1 MRHGGPEGEGVCS
14 LYHRFAARRDGK
26 SRLRGASRKKTDFR
40 YDLAATIFPY
50 EIDEF
55 TGRLIH
61 SWGSALIRRMN
72 FFHIYSRVLRL
83 LGPEKGLAILL
94 AGANLML
101 AGLQFL
107 EPVLFGR
114 VVDTLSNAPGKSAD
128 EVWHAAFI
136 LLGIWG
142 AVGVS
147 EIIAN
152 ILVALQA
159 DRMAHRRR
167 LAALVDYFEHVLS
180 LPISYHAQTH
190 SGRLLKIMLQGI
202 DSLFG
207 IWLAFFREH
216 LSTFIILIVLLPLTV
231 IMNWRLALLLIVLM
245 VIFAALTVIV
255 IMKTEKAQAE
265 VQTFHSEMA
274 ERAGDALGNIH
285 LIQSFVR
292 LAMEVQQLGEMTAR
306 TLKAQFPVLNWWAV
320 VSVLT
325 RASSTIT
332 VIAIFLLGT
341 WLFLRGETTVGQIV
355 SFMGFATLL
364 IGRLEQAMSFAGR
377 LFFDMQ
383 VLKEF
388 FDVLDT
394 RSSVTEKPNA
404 YEFGRVAGEV
414 GFSHA
419 TLSYGGPRA
428 AVVDLTFKAPA
439 GTTVALV
446 GATGS
451 GKSTAMALLH
461 RLWDPQEGHIL
472 VDGIDIRDVTLTS
485 LRHNI
490 GVVFQDSPMFYRTIA
505 ENLRVGKPDATDAEL
520 IEAAKKAQAH
530 DFIMEQPDG
539 YNTLVGERGR
549 TLSGGERQRIAIARA
564 LLKNPPILILDEAT
578 SALDTV
584 TEAKV
589 QEALTTLMEGRT
601 TFIIAHRLSTVRNAD
616 LVLVMDHGRIVER
629 GSYQELLAKG
639 GMFSS
644 LVKAQMLAAEA

>member
-1 MRHGGPEGEGVCS
+1 
-14 LYHRFAARRDGK
+14 
-26 SRLRGASRKKTDFR
+26 
-40 YDLAATIFPY
+40 
-50 EIDEF
+50 
-55 TGRLIH
+55 
-61 SWGSALIRRMN
+61 MN
-72 FFHIYSRVLRL
+72 FFQIYGRVLKL
-83 LGPEKGLAILL
+83 LAPEKGLAIML
-94 AGANLML
+94 AVANLML

-107 EPVLFGR
+107 EPLLFGR
-114 VVDTLSNAPGKSAD
+114 VVDTLSNAGGKPAD
-128 EVWHAAFI
+128 EIWHAAFI
-136 LLGIWG
+136 LLAIWG

-147 EIIAN
+147 EIVAN

-167 LAALVDYFEHVLS
+167 LAALVDYFEHVLA

-245 VIFAALTVIV
+245 IIFAALTVIV
-255 IMKTEKAQAE
+255 ITKTEKAQAE
-265 VQTFHSEMA
+265 VQTFHSELA

-292 LAMEVQQLGEMTAR
+292 LALEVQQLGEMTAR

-341 WLFLRGETTVGQIV
+341 WLFLRGQTTVGEIV

-414 GFSHA
+414 SFSHA
-419 TLSYGGPRA
+419 TLSYGGARP

-446 GATGS
+446 GPTGS

-490 GVVFQDSPMFYRTIA
+490 GVVFQDSAMFYRTIA

-520 IEAAKKAQAH
+520 IGAAKKAQAH
-530 DFIMEQPDG
+530 EFIMQQPNG
-539 YNTLVGERGR
+539 YHTLVGERGR

-589 QEALTTLMEGRT
+589 QEALNILMKGRT

-639 GMFSS
+639 GMFTS
-644 LVKAQMLAAEA
+644 LVNAQMLAAEA

>member
-1 MRHGGPEGEGVCS
+1 
-14 LYHRFAARRDGK
+14 
-26 SRLRGASRKKTDFR
+26 
-40 YDLAATIFPY
+40 
-50 EIDEF
+50 
-55 TGRLIH
+55 
-61 SWGSALIRRMN
+61 MN
-72 FFHIYSRVLRL
+72 FFHIYSRVLKL
-83 LGPEKGLAILL
+83 LGPEKGLAIML
-94 AGANLML
+94 AVANLAL

-107 EPVLFGR
+107 EPVLFGK
-114 VVDTLSNAPGKSAD
+114 VVDTLSNAPGKPAE

-136 LLGIWG
+136 LLAIWG
-142 AVGVS
+142 GVGIC

-167 LAALVDYFEHVLS
+167 LAALVDYFEHVLC
-180 LPISYHAQTH
+180 LPISFHAQTH

-216 LSTFIILIVLLPLTV
+216 LSTFIILIVLLPMTV
-231 IMNWRLALLLIVLM
+231 LMNWRLAVLLIVLM
-245 VIFAALTVIV
+245 VIFAVLTVLV
-255 IMKTEKAQAE
+255 IMRTETAQAE
-265 VQTFHSEMA
+265 VQTFHSELA

-292 LAMEVQQLGEMTAR
+292 LALEVQQLGDMTAR

-341 WLFLRGETTVGQIV
+341 WLFLRGETTVGEIV

-419 TLSYGGPRA
+419 TLSYGGTRP
-428 AVVDLTFKAPA
+428 AVIDLTFKAPA

-505 ENLRVGKPDATDAEL
+505 DNLRVGKPDATDAEL

-530 DFIMEQPDG
+530 EFIMEQPDG
-539 YNTLVGERGR
+539 YNTMVGERGR

-564 LLKNPPILILDEAT
+564 LLKDPPILILDEAT

-589 QEALTTLMEGRT
+589 QEALTVLMKGRT

-616 LVLVMDHGRIVER
+616 LVLVMDHGRIIER

-639 GMFSS
+639 GMFTS

>member
-1 MRHGGPEGEGVCS
+1 M
-14 LYHRFAARRDGK
+14 
-26 SRLRGASRKKTDFR
+26 
-40 YDLAATIFPY
+40 
-50 EIDEF
+50 
-55 TGRLIH
+55 
-61 SWGSALIRRMN
+61 
-72 FFHIYSRVLRL
+72 
-83 LGPEKGLAILL
+83 
-94 AGANLML
+94 
-101 AGLQFL
+101 
-107 EPVLFGR
+107 
-114 VVDTLSNAPGKSAD
+114 
-128 EVWHAAFI
+128 
-136 LLGIWG
+136 
-142 AVGVS
+142 
-147 EIIAN
+147 
-152 ILVALQA
+152 
-159 DRMAHRRR
+159 
-167 LAALVDYFEHVLS
+167 
-180 LPISYHAQTH
+180 
-190 SGRLLKIMLQGI
+190 
-202 DSLFG
+202 
-207 IWLAFFREH
+207 
-216 LSTFIILIVLLPLTV
+216 
-231 IMNWRLALLLIVLM
+231 
-245 VIFAALTVIV
+245 
-255 IMKTEKAQAE
+255 
-265 VQTFHSEMA
+265 QTFHSELA

-292 LAMEVQQLGEMTAR
+292 LALEVQQLGEMTAR

-341 WLFLRGETTVGQIV
+341 WLFLRGETTVGEIV

-404 YEFGRVAGEV
+404 TELGRVAGEV

-419 TLSYGGPRA
+419 TLSYGGARP

-461 RLWDPQEGHIL
+461 RLWDPQDGHIL

-539 YNTLVGERGR
+539 YNTMVGERGR

-564 LLKNPPILILDEAT
+564 LLKDPPILILDEAT

-589 QEALTTLMEGRT
+589 QEALAVLMQGRT
-601 TFIIAHRLSTVRNAD
+601 TFIIAHRLSTVRDAD

-639 GMFSS
+639 GMFTS